1 MKTLIKLAW
10 RNIWR
15 NKRRSYISIAS
26 VLFAVLFAISADSF
40 ERGSYEN
47 MIGNMVKLSTG
58 YIQIQDVLYEDE
70 PSIDNIMIFDE
81 EIEKILSEFSEQIS
95 LTVPRIQNFAL
106 LATESKTR
114 GAMIIGIDPES
125 ENKFNSLS
133 DNIIEGEYLEIADEG
148 VLIAKGLSE
157 IMGLK
162 VGDTIVAL
170 GQGFQ
175 GVNASGLYQVKGIV
189 NLNVPDLNNN
199 AVYMSLET
207 AQWFFAADD
216 RISSLIIMPVNPKHT
231 NRLAKQ
237 IGEKLDPEWYRALTW
252 EQLLSDFLRMMEI
265 DSAGSKMVIYIL
277 YIVIAFGLFGTI
289 LTMMLERIREFAML
303 IAIGMK
309 KAQLAV
315 VCLMESVFLSL
326 IGVFIGIF
334 ISYPIV
340 YYLHVNPIR
349 LTGEV
354 ADLIDQYGFE
364 PIMPTSIDADIFI
377 SQAVTIF
384 IIAFLIGLYP
394 VYKVFRLKVIQEV
407 K

>member
-26 VLFAVLFAISADSF
+26 VLFAVMFAISADSF

-47 MIGNMVKLSTG
+47 MISNMVKLSTG

-70 PSIDNIMIFDE
+70 PSIDNIMIYDE
-81 EIEKILSEFSEQIS
+81 EIEKILAEFGEEIS

-106 LATESKTR
+106 LATENKTR

-133 DNIIEGEYLEIADEG
+133 ENIIEGDYLETADEG

-157 IMGLK
+157 ILGLK

-175 GVNASGLYQVKGIV
+175 GVNASGLYPIKGIV
-189 NLNVPDLNNN
+189 DLNVPDLNNN

-207 AQWFFAADD
+207 AQWFFAADE

-231 NRLAKQ
+231 KKLAKQ
-237 IGEKLDPEWYRALTW
+237 IEDKLDKEWYRALTW
-252 EQLLSDFLRMMEI
+252 EQMLSDFLRMMEI
-265 DSAGSKMVIYIL
+265 DRAGSKMIIYIL

-309 KAQLAV
+309 KAQLAL
-315 VCLMESVFLSL
+315 VCLMESIFLSF

-334 ISYPIV
+334 ITFPIV
-340 YYLHVNPIR
+340 YYFNVNPIR
-349 LTGEV
+349 LTGEM
-354 ADLIDQYGFE
+354 ADVIDQYGFE
-364 PIMPTSIDADIFI
+364 PIMPTSIASDIFI
-377 SQAVTIF
+377 SQAVAIF
-384 IIAFLIGLYP
+384 VIAFLIGLYP
-394 VYKVFRLKVIQEV
+394 VYKVFKLKVIQEV